1 MILLPQSKWGN
12 CGALLSPHNDVYP
25 SFPLSSNILK
35 QQLKNLLDS
44 ELQRII
50 KNERNKDVIGNK
62 FGFVSLT
69 TSFTMEEIILA
80 SSSVKQITVEIRFQ
94 KNIRRR

>member
-50 KNERNKDVIGNK
+50 KNERNKDVIGKK

-94 KNIRRR
+94 KNIHRR